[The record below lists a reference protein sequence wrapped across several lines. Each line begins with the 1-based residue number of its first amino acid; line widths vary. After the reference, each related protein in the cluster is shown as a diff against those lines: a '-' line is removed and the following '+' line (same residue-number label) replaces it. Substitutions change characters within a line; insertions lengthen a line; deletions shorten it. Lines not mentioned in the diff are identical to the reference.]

1 MNRPAFSAPALP
13 LGTSGLHG
21 ACVCAA
27 APSRVAPASS
37 ARVTM
42 AFTSI
47 GGVLTEAP
55 VSMPSDAN
63 TVVRAV
69 YKFVL
74 GNAYMMEE
82 EVAELEYAESQ
93 FRMTNNVA
101 EFVRRI
107 AKSNAYK
114 SRFFEPVSAFR
125 SVELLFKHILGRGPR
140 SLAEYGAVM
149 RVLQGGG
156 FDAAVDNLIDSEEY
170 ETTFG
175 DFIVPYNIYR
185 GMYPTNEEFNRARAL
200 EGPPGSSDKARSS
213 VLQYAVCSGDSPNWL
228 SVSKALPRGTERGTG
243 FTVGGHWTSSVRNKN
258 APVKVG
264 TKVPGGV
271 VFY

>member
-1 MNRPAFSAPALP
+1 MNRPAFSIPALP
-13 LGTSGLHG
+13 VGTSALHG
-21 ACVCAA
+21 AGVCTATR
-27 APSRVAPASS
+27 SRIAPASR
-37 ARVTM
+37 ARVSM

-47 GGVLTEAP
+47 GGVLTDAP
-55 VSMPSDAN
+55 VSMPTDADSA
-63 TVVRAV
+63 VRAV

-74 GNAYMMEE
+74 GNAYLMEE
-82 EVAELEYAESQ
+82 EAEELKYAESQ
-93 FRMTNNVA
+93 FRMTKNVA
-101 EFVRRI
+101 DFVRSI
-107 AKSNAYK
+107 AKSNGYK

-149 RVLQGGG
+149 RVLQGSG
-156 FDAAVDNLIDSEEY
+156 FDAAVDNMVDSEEY
-170 ETTFG
+170 QETFG
-175 DFIVPYNIYR
+175 ESIVPYNIYR

-200 EGPPGSSDKARSS
+200 EGPPSSSDKARAS
-213 VLQYAVCSGDSPNWL
+213 VLQYAVCSGDSPSWL
-228 SVSKALPRGTERGTG
+228 SISKALPAGTERGTG
-243 FTVGGHWTSSVRNKN
+243 FTIGGHWTSSVRNKK